1 MKIIVFYL
9 EINVLSQR
17 YVLILCTVFVEIFF
31 QPIYLNIQS
40 NHCVMMAIHWHFVVS
55 VKLLEFWFLRSRLM
69 LPHNHKTIL
78 TRAIFSCRRI
88 EREIERGESGDR
100 WKLCEQSWLWK
111 IGVQSRGLFLGVQ
124 ELLFESSKEI
134 WGLGCFAASKNVV
147 RGWSYLMSLSNWR
160 GSNMWRLVLVNRKCF
175 ITHSY
180 CQLTIR

>member
-40 NHCVMMAIHWHFVVS
+40 NHCVMKAIHWHFVVS

-88 EREIERGESGDR
+88 EREIDRERGVRRPLETMRAILIMKDR
-100 WKLCEQSWLWK
+100 CPKPRLIFGRSRAAVWELQRNLGVGLLCCLKKCSSWL
-111 IGVQSRGLFLGVQ
+111 GLSHVP
-124 ELLFESSKEI
+124 I
-134 WGLGCFAASKNVV
+134 
-147 RGWSYLMSLSNWR
+147 
-160 GSNMWRLVLVNRKCF
+160 
-175 ITHSY
+175 
-180 CQLTIR
+180 

>member
-1 MKIIVFYL
+1 MY
-9 EINVLSQR
+9 
-17 YVLILCTVFVEIFF
+17 
-31 QPIYLNIQS
+31 
-40 NHCVMMAIHWHFVVS
+40 S
-55 VKLLEFWFLRSRLM
+55 VKDMYYSTMYSFCRNIFPTDLLKHPVKSLCHDGNPLAFCCFGETAWVLVSQVTTHVAPQPQNYSHTSHFLLQESR
-69 LPHNHKTIL
+69 
-78 TRAIFSCRRI
+78 
-88 EREIERGESGDR
+88 ERGREESGDR

-147 RGWSYLMSLSNWR
+147 RGWGYLMSLSNWR

-180 CQLTIR
+180 CQFTIR